1 MFLSFSDTILKEVEA
16 TKDQMHTKAVAI
28 EEVGCM
34 FEILSMNQLRMIL
47 LLRSFF
53 TP

>member
-1 MFLSFSDTILKEVEA
+1 MFLSFSDNILKEVEA

-34 FEILSMNQLRMIL
+34 FKILSMNQLRMIL